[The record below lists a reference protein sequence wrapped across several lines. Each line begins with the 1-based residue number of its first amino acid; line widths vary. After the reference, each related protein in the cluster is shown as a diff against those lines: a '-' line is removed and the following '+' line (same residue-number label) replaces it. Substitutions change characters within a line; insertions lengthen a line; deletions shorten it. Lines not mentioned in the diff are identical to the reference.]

1 MILSRN
7 KINYVHP
14 FKPHFFFYIKWS
26 LRGSKLYKYVFVM
39 KQKDFAPKRRFFPFR
54 VDLFSE
60 GFGILKS
67 RQGIIKLTPL
77 KNKMAENIPIKFIK
91 SS

>member
-1 MILSRN
+1 
-7 KINYVHP
+7 
-14 FKPHFFFYIKWS
+14 
-26 LRGSKLYKYVFVM
+26 M
-39 KQKDFAPKRRFFPFR
+39 KRKDFAPKRRFFPFR

-67 RQGIIKLTPL
+67 RQEIIKLTPL